1 MKTRR
6 SSGSGADALV
16 LAAVGLSTAVAAAT
30 LIHATVGLTRFAL
43 FLAVG

>member
-1 MKTRR
+1 MRTRR
-6 SSGSGADALV
+6 SGGSGADALV
-16 LAAVGLSTAVAAAT
+16 VAAVGVATAVAATT